1 MHFST
6 LLATAYA
13 FTAVSGHFMKRQVEA
28 GLIPLLSSNASIY
41 YPTDSG
47 FTVSSERFTEL
58 NRPDFHLIVHVAS
71 EDDVV
76 ATVCPIPLEDLFFV
90 FLFSSVSDCL
100 LSYRCNSQQQITLL
114 SLLRAAVTAYLRPCL
129 VSAMLS

>member
-13 FTAVSGHFMKRQVEA
+13 FTAVSGHFMKRQVED
-28 GLIPLLSSNASIY
+28 GLIPLLSSGASIY

-58 NRPDFHLIVHVAS
+58 NRPDFQLVVHVAS

-76 ATVCPIPLEDLFFV
+76 ATVCPILLEDLFCFYIRQ
-90 FLFSSVSDCL
+90 FRIAHSVTGAI
-100 LSYRCNSQQQITLL
+100 RNSKQH
-114 SLLRAAVTAYLRPCL
+114 YFPC
-129 VSAMLS
+129 